1 MIAISVWSIVAIVA
15 VVSRVIIR
23 ISISIM
29 RVPGFWISFGFG
41 LSLDNMKCS
50 SAVGVVI
57 VWFYVTIGNCGIVV
71 NIGMSVGKWMS
82 VNQRFLLF
90 NFNLHLFNWFGFFYN
105 WFDGGKSIMSIVVR
119 IVPSIG
125 VRIVPSIVVW
135 LISTSVV
142 VEVWISFGFRLYC
155 C

>member
-90 NFNLHLFNWFGFFYN
+90 NFNLHLFNWFG
-105 WFDGGKSIMSIVVR
+105 GGKSIMSIVVR

-135 LISTSVV
+135 L
-142 VEVWISFGFRLYC
+142 
-155 C
+155 